1 MKLEK
6 TSIKYH
12 GNEYDA
18 VRVTLDEN
26 EATPNTPA
34 GIPMLFADIN
44 LWVDIVGDSGLES
57 NEPDG
62 PQDKDGE
69 EIDSMVYYYELH
81 ALYYCLG
88 QCSREEFERFVLDTI
103 D

>member
-12 GNEYDA
+12 GNIYDA
-18 VRVTLDEN
+18 VKVTLDEN

-44 LWVDIVGDSGLES
+44 L
-57 NEPDG
+57 
-62 PQDKDGE
+62 
-69 EIDSMVYYYELH
+69 
-81 ALYYCLG
+81 
-88 QCSREEFERFVLDTI
+88 
-103 D
+103 

>member
-1 MKLEK
+1 MLLKK
-6 TSIKYH
+6 DKVIYH

-18 VRVTLDEN
+18 VKVTLDEN

-34 GIPMLFADIN
+34 GIPMLFADIS
-44 LWVDIVGDSGLES
+44 LWFDIVGENGLES
-57 NEPDG
+57 DKPDE
-62 PQDKDGE
+62 PQDKEGE

>member
-12 GNEYDA
+12 GNIYDA
-18 VRVTLDEN
+18 VKVILDEN
-26 EATPNTPA
+26 EATPSTPA

-44 LWVDIVGDSGLES
+44 LWVDIVGENGLKS
-57 NEPDG
+57 DGPDE
-62 PQDKDGE
+62 PQDKEGE
-69 EIDSMVYYYELH
+69 EIDNMIYYYELH

>member
-12 GNEYDA
+12 GNIYDA
-18 VRVTLDEN
+18 VKVTLDES
-26 EATPNTPA
+26 EATPNTSA

-44 LWVDIVGDSGLES
+44 LWFDIVGENGLKS
-57 NEPDG
+57 DGPDE
-62 PQDKDGE
+62 PQDKEGE
-69 EIDSMVYYYELH
+69 EIDNMVYYYELH

-88 QCSREEFERFVLDTI
+88 QCSREEFEQFVLDTI

>member
-12 GNEYDA
+12 EKCYDA
-18 VRVTLDEN
+18 VKVTLDEK
-26 EATPNTPA
+26 EATPNTPS

-44 LWVDIVGDSGLES
+44 LWIDIVGENRLES
-57 NEPDG
+57 NEPDE
-62 PQDKDGE
+62 PQDKEGE
-69 EIDSMVYYYELH
+69 ETDSMVYYYELH

>member
-6 TSIKYH
+6 TIIKYH
-12 GNEYDA
+12 GNIYDA
-18 VRVTLDEN
+18 VKVTLDEN
-26 EATPNTPA
+26 EATPNTPS
-34 GIPMLFADIN
+34 GIPILFADIN
-44 LWVDIVGDSGLES
+44 LWIDIVGDGRLES
-57 NEPDG
+57 DRCDE

-69 EIDSMVYYYELH
+69 EVDNMVYYYELH

-88 QCSREEFERFVLDTI
+88 QCSREEFERFVLDTT

>member
-12 GNEYDA
+12 ENYYYA
-18 VRVTLDEN
+18 VKVTLDEN
-26 EATPNTPA
+26 EATPNTPSD
-34 GIPMLFADIN
+34 IPMLFADIN
-44 LWVDIVGDSGLES
+44 LWVDIVGEKGLES
-57 NEPDG
+57 DKPDE